1 VDVEKKLKVINLDLE
16 KIVENRTSELRQANE
31 ELEEFT
37 YIATHDLKSPL
48 ASIKGHL
55 EIIRNEVGRSNI
67 MADRSIH
74 WIEDSIENA
83 ENKIQNIIDIAKIK
97 NTKAEEYS
105 KIDLFTLVN
114 KVKEGLT
121 TEQKSQVESFSIN
134 ANEYIQVV
142 SNKYYLE
149 TIINNLVSNAIKY
162 RKHGEKVEINVD
174 LSKKITGIQL
184 IIRDNGL
191 GIDMAKD
198 KLKLFKMF
206 HRIHDHVEG
215 SGIGL
220 YLSSKM
226 VENLG
231 GKMEVE
237 SELGR
242 GTTFVITLLGI

>member
-1 VDVEKKLKVINLDLE
+1 
-16 KIVENRTSELRQANE
+16 
-31 ELEEFT
+31 
-37 YIATHDLKSPL
+37 
-48 ASIKGHL
+48 
-55 EIIRNEVGRSNI
+55 

-162 RKHGEKVEINVD
+162 RKHGEKVKINVD

-242 GTTFVITLLGI
+242 GTTFVITL